1 MRLTHKSRKLRYHR
15 ESPTGASD
23 KWNPDPGPVHGEHGW
38 FIDPPGV
45 ISWSPFPVR
54 CITATDTLASRQS
67 PYICSL
73 ACGLR
78 LRAVWKAKRLP
89 LKLQAPTT
97 TKTEN
102 QK

>member
-1 MRLTHKSRKLRYHR
+1 MRLTQKSRKLRYHH
-15 ESPTGASD
+15 EPPIEASD
-23 KWNPDPGPVHGEHGW
+23 KWNPDPGPVHCEHSW
-38 FIDPPGV
+38 FTDPPGV
-45 ISWSPFPVR
+45 IFLVVR
-54 CITATDTLASRQS
+54 CITATDALASQQN

-73 ACGLR
+73 ACGVR